1 MPQTLDLTELNNV
14 DPNVLNLPTSLI
26 SPPRNFV
33 LIHIIHSQL
42 QHYVTTTGEKKR
54 ERRKREIFFFFLHES
69 GNYIRYLNYRARD
82 YARRHF

>member
-26 SPPRNFV
+26 SLPRNFV
-33 LIHIIHSQL
+33 LIHIIHSKL

-54 ERRKREIFFFFLHES
+54 ERRKREIFFFSLFL
-69 GNYIRYLNYRARD
+69 ARVWKL
-82 YARRHF
+82 YPVFELSRT

>member
-26 SPPRNFV
+26 SLPRNFV
-33 LIHIIHSQL
+33 LIHIIHSKL

-54 ERRKREIFFFFLHES
+54 ERRKREIFFFSFFL
-69 GNYIRYLNYRARD
+69 ARVWKL
-82 YARRHF
+82 YPVFELSRT

>member
-33 LIHIIHSQL
+33 LIHIIHSKL

-54 ERRKREIFFFFLHES
+54 ERRKREIFFFSFFL
-69 GNYIRYLNYRARD
+69 ARVWKL
-82 YARRHF
+82 YPVFELSRT